1 MCVKLGNRLF
11 DAVAIVLAQVFWQT
25 PKLAAV
31 LRHIDTTNNAHF
43 SLAAPVAK
51 GKDSHNIAEHHKHY
65 LLPCAQEYLV
75 CQLIEPRYSSRM
87 VTGTSGHSLT
97 AICMLY
103 ISKQCTAKWTP
114 YGFRMD
120 GFFHRHRASSRTNLC
135 AQHMYINLQEMYF
148 YITCTNVVFKGHAE
162 KRSQLYIYIT
172 GMVLDTTRMGGE
184 NKNPRKHC
192 RHRSFEEKEEEKK
205 FNNQGFGV
213 AVWHASAAVHVCR
226 MPSILF
232 VTLDENGVCSAAT
245 ESTTAEIC
253 IVLLTSKCA
262 TLFKLYSNAIHS
274 AQIRLARFINAA
286 NHQIPL
292 WPNISG
298 SVMPATMAWIS
309 PRKRCKSSR
318 SGLRQHLHMRGMRS
332 CRGPISVPRAVHTL
346 LNHTRHK

>member
-11 DAVAIVLAQVFWQT
+11 DAVAVVLAQVFWQT

-87 VTGTSGHSLT
+87 VTGTSGQSLT

-192 RHRSFEEKEEEKK
+192 CHRSFEEKEEEKK
-205 FNNQGFGV
+205 IQQPRLWSRSLACKRSCTCVQN
-213 AVWHASAAVHVCR
+213 AKH
-226 MPSILF
+226 SICD
-232 VTLDENGVCSAAT
+232 TG
-245 ESTTAEIC
+245 
-253 IVLLTSKCA
+253 
-262 TLFKLYSNAIHS
+262 
-274 AQIRLARFINAA
+274 
-286 NHQIPL
+286 
-292 WPNISG
+292 
-298 SVMPATMAWIS
+298 
-309 PRKRCKSSR
+309 RKRCLQR
-318 SGLRQHLHMRGMRS
+318 CHRINNCWNMHCIADIQM
-332 CRGPISVPRAVHTL
+332 CHTF
-346 LNHTRHK
+346 

>member
-114 YGFRMD
+114 YSFRMD
-120 GFFHRHRASSRTNLC
+120 GFFSQTQSTEQDKLVRAAYVHQSTGNV
-135 AQHMYINLQEMYF
+135 F

-162 KRSQLYIYIT
+162 KRSQLYIYYWN
-172 GMVLDTTRMGGE
+172 GF
-184 NKNPRKHC
+184 
-192 RHRSFEEKEEEKK
+192 RH
-205 FNNQGFGV
+205 N
-213 AVWHASAAVHVCR
+213 
-226 MPSILF
+226 
-232 VTLDENGVCSAAT
+232 
-245 ESTTAEIC
+245 
-253 IVLLTSKCA
+253 
-262 TLFKLYSNAIHS
+262 
-274 AQIRLARFINAA
+274 
-286 NHQIPL
+286 
-292 WPNISG
+292 
-298 SVMPATMAWIS
+298 
-309 PRKRCKSSR
+309 
-318 SGLRQHLHMRGMRS
+318 
-332 CRGPISVPRAVHTL
+332 
-346 LNHTRHK
+346 